1 MSDIHSN
8 SKAALRRH
16 SEPDPATRTLW
27 ETPPA
32 QLSPRRKRMV
42 AILEY
47 LDIARKWLAG
57 YIGKMPEPT
66 DRDVME
72 ALDLPDM
79 NCVRPRITEGIRE
92 GWIAEAGE
100 TVCPVTGMTVRT
112 VRITRRGMAALREQ
126 EEE

>member
-1 MSDIHSN
+1 MSDIHTN

-27 ETPPA
+27 EAPPA
-32 QLSPRRKRMV
+32 KLSPRRKRMV

-47 LDIARKWLAG
+47 LATPGVAG
-57 YIGKMPEPT
+57 HWTVLRPEMT

-72 ALDLPDM
+72 ALELPDM

-112 VRITRRGMAALREQ
+112 VRITGRGMAALREQ
-126 EEE
+126 EDE